1 MIGKRIIREKGKE
14 KKRKKRKKEKHGKLK
29 KLERFGNTLLPVNLK
44 GKEKQNCIYYHF
56 KMKRK
61 LLQLHFFPTL

>member
-1 MIGKRIIREKGKE
+1 MIGKRIILEKGKE

-29 KLERFGNTLLPVNLK
+29 KLERLANTLLPVNLK
-44 GKEKQNCIYYHF
+44 EKEKQNCIYYHF

-61 LLQLHFFPTL
+61 VLQLRFLSTL